1 MSEVIENSFRGLV
14 QALQTAKLYGTEHV
28 KFGKSVDKAFE
39 GFRAA
44 FKERN
49 DLVFGIVGEELA
61 FEKEVMF
68 DLSKATRPMIIYLK
82 SRGIERMD
90 FCSPMLKE
98 ELQKFLVFLVTPKEE
113 LKKEPQEHLLI
124 LGIRNINVGHIKSSE
139 GGWWGGGGGG
149 GGGAA
154 NDREL
159 YESSLEN
166 FNQTL
171 DKVLDNKEVDY
182 LDLQFNVSGIFE
194 ALTNRHQE
202 ILKLTVLKRYDQVTF
217 AHILNVSILS
227 MFFASRLGLSR
238 EEALEIG
245 IAALFH
251 DIGKT
256 YVSRKIIKK
265 TDKLTDEEF
274 EAIKGHT
281 VFGAEILLKY
291 VDTLGQL
298 PVLAAFEHHL
308 KSGFQGYPKMPYPRK
323 PHLSSAIIGVC
334 DIYDALSARRSYKKS
349 MPSKM
354 VYEILLKEKEKLHFP
369 ELVDDFFKIIGVFSI
384 GTIVALSDSRIGIVR
399 DQNEGDI
406 FSPKVE
412 VVYPAD
418 KKEIVD
424 LKGNTAGLKIE
435 KSLDPLAEGQPYVSL
450 I

>member
-1 MSEVIENSFRGLV
+1 M
-14 QALQTAKLYGTEHV
+14 QTAKLYGIEHV
-28 KFGKSVDKAFE
+28 KFGKSVDIAFE
-39 GFRAA
+39 RFQAA
-44 FKERN
+44 FKEKP

-82 SRGIERMD
+82 SRSIERMD
-90 FCSPMLKE
+90 FYSPMLKE

-113 LKKEPQEHLLI
+113 LKKEPQEHLMI
-124 LGIRNINVGHIKSSE
+124 LGIRNINVGHIKSAE
-139 GGWWGGGGGG
+139 ERVGL
-149 GGGAA
+149 GAV
-154 NDREL
+154 DDLKL

-171 DKVLDNKEVDY
+171 DNVLENKEVDY
-182 LDLQFNVSGIFE
+182 LDLQFNVSNIFE
-194 ALTNRHQE
+194 SLTNRHQE
-202 ILKLTVLKRYDQVTF
+202 LLKLTVLKRYDQVTF
-217 AHILNVSILS
+217 AHILNVSVLS
-227 MFFASRLGLSR
+227 IFFASKLGLPR
-238 EEALEIG
+238 EEVLEIG

-256 YVSRKIIKK
+256 HVSRKIIKK

-274 EAIKGHT
+274 EAVKGHT

-323 PHLSSAIIGVC
+323 PHLGSAIIGVC
-334 DIYDALSARRSYKKS
+334 DIYDALSARRSYKTS
-349 MPSKM
+349 MPPLV
-354 VYEILLKEKEKLHFP
+354 VYGILLKEKEKLHFP
-369 ELVDDFFKIIGVFSI
+369 ELVDDFFKIMGVFPI
-384 GTIVALSDSRIGIVR
+384 GTLVVLSDSRIGVVR
-399 DQNEGDI
+399 LQYEGDI
-406 FSPKVE
+406 FFPQVE

-418 KKEIVD
+418 KREVLN

-435 KSLDPLAEGQPYVSL
+435 KSLDPFVEGQPYVSL

>member
-1 MSEVIENSFRGLV
+1 MSEVIENSFRGFV
-14 QALQTAKLYGTEHV
+14 QALQTAKLYGTEHA
-28 KFGKSVDKAFE
+28 KFAKSVDKAFE
-39 GFRAA
+39 SFKAA
-44 FKERN
+44 FQEKP

-68 DLSKATRPMIIYLK
+68 ELSKSTRPMIIYLK

-90 FCSPMLKE
+90 FHGSLIKE
-98 ELQKFLVFLVTPKEE
+98 ELYKFLVFLVTPKEE

-124 LGIRNINVGHIKSSE
+124 LGIRNINVGHIKSTE
-139 GGWWGGGGGG
+139 ERVGT
-149 GGGAA
+149 GAA
-154 NDREL
+154 DDLKL

-166 FNQTL
+166 FNR
-171 DKVLDNKEVDY
+171 VLDNVLEDKDVDY
-182 LDLQFNVSGIFE
+182 LDLQFNVSNIFE
-194 ALTNRHQE
+194 SLTSRHQE
-202 ILKLTVLKRYDQVTF
+202 LLKLTVLKRYDQVTF
-217 AHILNVSILS
+217 AHILNVSVLS
-227 MFFASRLGLSR
+227 MFFASKLGLPR
-238 EEALEIG
+238 EEVLDIG

-256 YVSRKIIKK
+256 HVSRKIIKK

-281 VFGAEILLKY
+281 VYGAEILLKY

-298 PVLAAFEHHL
+298 PVLAAFEHHV
-308 KSGFQGYPKMPYPRK
+308 KTGFQSYPKMPYPCK

-349 MPSKM
+349 MPSMM
-354 VYEILLKEKEKLHFP
+354 VYEILLKEKEKLHSP
-369 ELVDDFFKIIGVFSI
+369 ELVDDFFKIMGVFPI
-384 GTIVALSDSRIGIVR
+384 GTLVLLSDSRIGVVR
-399 DQNEGDI
+399 LQNEGDI

-418 KKEIVD
+418 KREVLD
-424 LKGNTAGLKIE
+424 LKGNTLGLKIE